1 MRAKVELKAL
11 IMTAKTQKN
20 TYCPRIIRRLAT
32 ASPDPA
38 TAEKNTLLRT
48 MTRTFIDNSCFK
60 FTTVIWNLIFQ
71 IHGR

>member
-32 ASPDPA
+32 ASPDLA
-38 TAEKNTLLRT
+38 TAEKELL
-48 MTRTFIDNSCFK
+48 FPDND
-60 FTTVIWNLIFQ
+60 THVHWQLMFQ
-71 IHGR
+71 THRR